1 MSGLDFR
8 ETRILARALAFRRH
22 FARPYVPLVAVL
34 VLATGC
40 GVSQS
45 LYNARLLELRRCEND
60 KTTRINDLTQH
71 LVACFKERDAHLE
84 DAQRAQTTIEKLQG
98 DRAALTANLQATT
111 QEVEDLRR
119 AQQLADERNRD
130 YQAVLE
136 RLRTRDQVGEGKL
149 TTGVRRGRL
158 FVQIPSEL
166 LFSNPPTHGEARNDH
181 EGSPEIE
188 LKPEGQKLLR
198 EVAVALREVPGRD
211 YLVIGHTDSTPPPRG
226 FHSNWEL
233 SAAYSTVV
241 VQYLQASGLDP
252 RRLGIAGYSEFEPL
266 TEDRSPAGRALNRRI
281 EIVVLPKPEEL
292 PQLDERPPPP
302 PKEPL

>member
-8 ETRILARALAFRRH
+8 ETRILARALPL
-22 FARPYVPLVAVL
+22 ARLLAPLAAVL
-34 VLATGC
+34 ILAAGC
-40 GVSQS
+40 GVSQG
-45 LYNARLLELRRCEND
+45 LYNARLLELRRCESESSAR
-60 KTTRINDLTQH
+60 TNDLTQR
-71 LVACFKERDAHLE
+71 LGACIKERNAHME
-84 DAQRAQTTIEKLQG
+84 NVQRSQTTIEKLQG
-98 DRAALTANLQATT
+98 DHAALTANLQATN

-130 YQAVLE
+130 YQTVIE
-136 RLRTRDQVGEGKL
+136 QLRTRGQLGEGKL

-158 FVQIPSEL
+158 IVQIPSEQ
-166 LFSNPPTHGEARNDH
+166 LFNIIPLAHVEGRSDR

-233 SAAYSTVV
+233 SAGYATVV
-241 VQYLQASGLDP
+241 VQFLQASGLDP
-252 RRLGIAGYSEFEPL
+252 RRLGIAGYSEFDPL
-266 TEDRSPAGRALNRRI
+266 TEDRSPAGRVLNRRI

-302 PKEPL
+302 SKEPL

>member
-1 MSGLDFR
+1 MGGFDLR
-8 ETRILARALAFRRH
+8 ETRILARVLPFWRLLTCSYAPVVALLA
-22 FARPYVPLVAVL
+22 
-34 VLATGC
+34 LATGC

-45 LYNARLLELRRCEND
+45 LYNARQLELRRCESE
-60 KTTRINDLTQH
+60 KLTRTTDLTQR
-71 LVACFKERDAHLE
+71 LVACFKERDAQLE
-84 DAQRAQTTIEKLQG
+84 NAQRAQTSIEKLEG
-98 DRAALTANLQATT
+98 DRAALTANLQATKR
-111 QEVEDLRR
+111 EVEDLRR

-136 RLRTRDQVGEGKL
+136 RLRTRDQLGEGKL

-166 LFSNPPTHGEARNDH
+166 LFNSPLVHGEVRSDR

-233 SAAYSTVV
+233 SAACATVV
-241 VQYLQASGLDP
+241 VQFLQASGLDP
-252 RRLGIAGYSEFEPL
+252 RRLGIAGYSEFDPL
-266 TEDRSPAGRALNRRI
+266 TQDRSPAGRALNRRI

-292 PQLDERPPPP
+292 PQLDERLPPP